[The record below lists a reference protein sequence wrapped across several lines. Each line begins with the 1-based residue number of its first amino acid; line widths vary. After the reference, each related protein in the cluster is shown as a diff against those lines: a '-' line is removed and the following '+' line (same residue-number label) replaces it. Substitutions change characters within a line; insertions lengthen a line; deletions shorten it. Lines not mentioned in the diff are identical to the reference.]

1 VTLGARGRPSA
12 ALTPPAR
19 PHAARYPSRVTDQ
32 SPLSGPPAEISQ
44 LVRERAEA
52 RASRDWSRADEL
64 KARIEAAGW
73 RVVDRGRRSSVHPA
87 APPTVEI
94 DGQRRYGS
102 AADVPSALDA
112 PATAAWTVLLLASE
126 EPARVSRLLAALRAH
141 APAGTH
147 VVVVEND
154 PSEAQVQAL
163 ADGAQDR
170 SPIAGREPEIIR
182 TSVRLGYAAALNVGL
197 RRAIGELVLLADGA
211 AVPTGDAL
219 TPLAQALQDPDVAI
233 AGGYG
238 LTTEADAPFQ
248 PGSLARLGETDA
260 DAASGRRD
268 VAALEGAWL
277 AFRRDDLRWLGSLD
291 EHFVTPAWL
300 DVWLSLRLRA
310 RAEGFGEEDEERDG
324 VGGFETGAEPDSAG
338 AREAEARAPEPAD
351 LPAPRRA
358 LSLELP
364 LVRDETAWPPERTR
378 LNRRNM
384 YRVLDAFGWRDDL
397 G

>member
-1 VTLGARGRPSA
+1 VTE
-12 ALTPPAR
+12 
-19 PHAARYPSRVTDQ
+19 
-32 SPLSGPPAEISQ
+32 PLFPSGPPAEISQ

-52 RASRDWSRADEL
+52 RASRDWTRADEL

-94 DGQRRYGS
+94 DGRRRYGS
-102 AADVPSALDA
+102 ASDVPSALDV

-126 EPARVSRLLAALRAH
+126 EPTRVSRLLAALRAH

-154 PSEAQVQAL
+154 PSDAQVQAL

-182 TSVRLGYAAALNVGL
+182 TSVRLGHAAGLNVGL
-197 RRAIGELVLLADGA
+197 RRAIGAMVLLADGT

-219 TPLAQALQDPDVAI
+219 TPLAQGLQDPDVAI

-248 PGSLARLGETDA
+248 PGSLARVGAEIGVN
-260 DAASGRRD
+260 AASGQRD

-291 EHFVTPAWL
+291 ERFVTPAWL

-310 RAEGFGEEDEERDG
+310 GAEGFGEEDEARDG
-324 VGGFETGAEPDSAG
+324 VEGFETAAEPDSAG
-338 AREAEARAPEPAD
+338 AREAEARATEPAD

-358 LSLELP
+358 LSLGLP